1 MPAYG
6 TRDRDVKESRPR
18 NDVYT
23 VLLLI
28 SLVAMIIG
36 CVLLYLDYSQYPD
49 KKPEQYQPPALKSAP
64 APGGAGAPATPPQPP
79 PAQPGPQPAPPK

>member
-6 TRDRDVKESRPR
+6 TRDRDVKEAKPR

-49 KKPEQYQPPALKSAP
+49 KKPDQFQPPALKS
-64 APGGAGAPATPPQPP
+64 GGT
-79 PAQPGPQPAPPK
+79 PAPPQNPAPQPK